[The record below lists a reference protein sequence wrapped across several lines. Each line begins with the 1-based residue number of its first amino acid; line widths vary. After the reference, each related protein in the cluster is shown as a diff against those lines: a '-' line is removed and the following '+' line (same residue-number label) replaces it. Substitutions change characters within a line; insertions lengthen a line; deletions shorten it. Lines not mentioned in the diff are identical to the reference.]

1 MFVMTVI
8 LESIALVAG
17 SALMAGFLCWTAA
30 SLADRIHHHG
40 WAAFLVLFLLSILFL
55 TGLTRSEFI
64 RLSAICGLFGSLFL
78 WMSSGRDAGA
88 ANMKRRSDR

>member
-8 LESIALVAG
+8 LESIALVVG
-17 SALMAGFLCWTAA
+17 SALVAGLLCWMAV
-30 SLADRIHHHG
+30 SLADRIHDHG

-64 RLSAICGLFGSLFL
+64 RLSAICGLFGTLFL
-78 WMSSGRDAGA
+78 WISSGRDVEASG
-88 ANMKRRSDR
+88 MKRRSDR